1 LLRSRGLRAMS
12 VAGNYPRKD
21 EIIESFRSKQFE
33 ILISV
38 NLLREGYDEP
48 TVDGI
53 LMARRKISHPENAPL
68 RTQIIGRGLRGP
80 KSGGTP
86 HCLVWMMTR

>member
-1 LLRSRGLRAMS
+1 MS

-86 HCLVWMMTR
+86 NCLVWMMTK